1 MRCSAKSGEH
11 LAIAEVARKDFWS
24 YYEAAQ
30 RDRLAGKINGVD
42 SLVHVAC
49 AADAGGRAF
58 RRYVLPIRLYALDM
72 IQDGFAM
79 PGQINAS
86 TRAGRHFKVGLIELI
101 DALIAHPTIEGV
113 LELARRARDE
123 SAADPNLLELLDID
137 GMCGPRI
144 GRPNLWREFQKR
156 NLTRLL
162 GYGRYYRTPVA
173 ELDLESGSYRGCGTV
188 LFSAAGGGMSML
200 GADAREFNR
209 GWFERDQGYVPFTE
223 DEAAD
228 SSRNAI
234 GLFGTIQRSPPAS
247 MGVFGEKWGCGAE
260 FTHFLELRYDVRSF
274 GFVFDSMQRKSSWCE
289 KSTYNQPELDYA
301 ILPGFGAAGE
311 LKRLGMGDSVTFEIF
326 YQGMTAQRTH
336 QVALSNSVF
345 DDEQLARETGET
357 FNPNKNPFV
366 RTGLLALLD
375 RGAKA
380 DRTNY
385 ACRDTELPGWTYPAE
400 SGMADFQASA

>member
-1 MRCSAKSGEH
+1 MRCSANSGEH

-188 LFSAAGGGMSML
+188 LFSAAGGGMSGRHTELFCQPRRPTL
-200 GADAREFNR
+200 GTRRLFVTTNQQLEIA
-209 GWFERDQGYVPFTE
+209 P
-223 DEAAD
+223 AAL
-228 SSRNAI
+228 AC
-234 GLFGTIQRSPPAS
+234 
-247 MGVFGEKWGCGAE
+247 VFVDR
-260 FTHFLELRYDVRSF
+260 HR
-274 GFVFDSMQRKSSWCE
+274 FV
-289 KSTYNQPELDYA
+289 
-301 ILPGFGAAGE
+301 LPG
-311 LKRLGMGDSVTFEIF
+311 
-326 YQGMTAQRTH
+326 
-336 QVALSNSVF
+336 
-345 DDEQLARETGET
+345 
-357 FNPNKNPFV
+357 
-366 RTGLLALLD
+366 
-375 RGAKA
+375 
-380 DRTNY
+380 
-385 ACRDTELPGWTYPAE
+385 RDLIP
-400 SGMADFQASA
+400 